1 MSNKRTKQEMEAV
14 KAEIR
19 RYLVA
24 GATNED
30 IIRHLSLPKTNYFYY
45 LRQIEK
51 EDKSHNIKQREE
63 KLEHEISLTKER
75 LLSTIKT
82 CQSIIQNEKTTV
94 KEKLEAERLKSETSI
109 DIIRLIRDGVTGVR
123 STQEIGTEDVSESR
137 GIINF
142 FNSI

>member
-45 LRQIEK
+45 LRQTEK

-123 STQEIGTEDVSESR
+123 STQEIGAEDVSESR